1 MVLKGFPVL
10 AKIFCISVLRG
21 CVGVRFTLG
30 RGDGWRGDGWRGR
43 GGGGVVG
50 VRIVCKQ
57 AKKTNK
63 LKKQT
68 RLFRIKGAFKRKL
81 KKRKPAL
88 ERASVFRM

>member
-30 RGDGWRGDGWRGR
+30 RGDGWRGR

-63 LKKQT
+63 LKKQIGLT
-68 RLFRIKGAFKRKL
+68 ELL
-81 KKRKPAL
+81 KRKPAL

>member
-1 MVLKGFPVL
+1 MEG
-10 AKIFCISVLRG
+10 
-21 CVGVRFTLG
+21 
-30 RGDGWRGDGWRGR
+30 

-63 LKKQT
+63 LKKQIGLT
-68 RLFRIKGAFKRKL
+68 ELL
-81 KKRKPAL
+81 KRKPAL